1 MKDITAKPAKGI
13 PLDLFTTT
21 AAIASPG
28 SLQNWP
34 PERWDIERAPEV
46 FDQHLS
52 VPVPADL
59 FAHWVHAGYKS
70 FTEERSEKSVLNQY
84 CTFKG
89 VKPDAV
95 LDVAILTVQAMAYQ
109 QTASMALALVASARF
124 MALVRLHREGELFS
138 IFPLE
143 GREQEAAIAHWS
155 FISAAARL
163 DLLFE
168 EEGPSFDADQ
178 MRFVAMCCADFANPW
193 SPDSEEL
200 MQ

>member
-1 MKDITAKPAKGI
+1 MKDTTAKPAKGI
-13 PLDLFTTT
+13 PLDLLTTT
-21 AAIASPG
+21 AAIAAPG

-34 PERWDIERAPEV
+34 PERWDVMSAPEA
-46 FDQHLS
+46 FDQSLS
-52 VPVPADL
+52 IPVPADL
-59 FAHWVHAGYKS
+59 FAHWVHAGYKNL
-70 FTEERSEKSVLNQY
+70 TEERSEESFLNQY

-95 LDVAILTVQAMAYQ
+95 LDVAVLAVQAMAYQ

-124 MALVRLHREGELFS
+124 MALLRLHREGELLS
-138 IFPLE
+138 MFPLE
-143 GREQEAAIAHWS
+143 GQEQEAATAHWS

-168 EEGPSFDADQ
+168 EEGPNFDADQ

-193 SPDSEEL
+193 SPDPEEL